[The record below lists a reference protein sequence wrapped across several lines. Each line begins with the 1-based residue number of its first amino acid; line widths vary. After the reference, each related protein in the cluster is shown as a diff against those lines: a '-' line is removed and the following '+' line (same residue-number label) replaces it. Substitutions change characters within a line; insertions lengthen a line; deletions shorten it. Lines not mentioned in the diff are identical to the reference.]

1 MLQIRM
7 DEGVVEIRE
16 QRSWKANEDVSLV
29 HVPRIPWLAHTLTG
43 QPNDPPPPMYHPFAS
58 LIADYLPGSDIDRG
72 RVWKGPIAS
81 GIMRAVC
88 VCYLLPCTFS
98 SLLSP
103 LSSSS
108 PPLPPFLSIV
118 GTRIENTTRGGG
130 VFNRRSDNFA
140 HTIRS
145 WSGADREDIKVDG
158 IN

>member
-81 GIMRAVC
+81 GITVRVLPSS
-88 VCYLLPCTFS
+88 VYLL
-98 SLLSP
+98 
-103 LSSSS
+103 LSSFT
-108 PPLPPFLSIV
+108 PLLFFSASPPFLSIV